1 MTEVSSAEFLKL
13 SLQEVA
19 DLLLDKLSENERDG
33 KEYSMC
39 KLHGCSEGRMF
50 EMSIIMRGVENGKEM
65 GE

>member
-19 DLLLDKLSENERDG
+19 DMLLGKLAENEAND

-39 KLHGCSEGRMF
+39 KLHGCSDGRMF
-50 EMSIIMRGVENGKEM
+50 ELDLIMRGVNNEE
-65 GE
+65 

>member
-1 MTEVSSAEFLKL
+1 MTELCSSEFLRL

-39 KLHGCSEGRMF
+39 KLHGCSEGRLF
-50 EMSIIMRGVENGKEM
+50 EMSIIMRGVEE
-65 GE
+65 